1 MRAGRGCSAEARVD
15 LLRSVEVRVV
25 RWFTMPM
32 RRPPTAK
39 TASFGVR
46 TVKEAIEGE
55 LDWLFREQAT
65 EDYGID
71 AQAELVE
78 GGVVE
83 GRLLALQIKSGASW
97 FGEVHKDGWWY
108 RPNRDHVEYWMN
120 HSLPVIIVLVQPAT
134 GDCHWQRIDAE
145 TLTQT
150 ATGGWKVLV
159 PANHVLDRTAREPLR
174 EAAQG
179 DPYELRVRELRL
191 ARPWMDLL
199 EDGVRLV
206 VDIEEWVN
214 KTSGRGSIVL
224 GVDAEDGEDPTALA
238 EWGVFL
244 GLSTYAEA
252 IPRMFAW
259 AAVSVHEETYDE
271 SEQEDYESECVF
283 YDEGDRLTTRGYNE
297 WRTGRS
303 LDRLRPYTNVA
314 GEVDHWRLELSLN
327 ELGKAFLIVDEFA
340 QNGRTQLI

>member
-1 MRAGRGCSAEARVD
+1 
-15 LLRSVEVRVV
+15 
-25 RWFTMPM
+25 MPM

-46 TVKEAIEGE
+46 KVKEAIEGE

-78 GGVVE
+78 GEVVE
-83 GRLLALQIKSGASW
+83 GRLLALQIKSGTSW
-97 FGEVHKDGWWY
+97 FREAHEHGWWY

-120 HSLPVIIVLVQPAT
+120 HSLPVVIVLVHPAT
-134 GDCHWQRIDAE
+134 GDCHWQVINAN
-145 TLTQT
+145 TMTQT

-159 PANHVLDRTAREPLR
+159 PAKHILDRTAREPLR

-199 EDGVRLV
+199 ADGTRLV
-206 VDIEEWVN
+206 IDIEEWIN

-244 GLSTYAEA
+244 GFSTYAEA

-259 AAVSVHEETYDE
+259 AKVSVHEETYDDA
-271 SEQEDYESECVF
+271 EQSDYIF
-283 YDEGDRLTTRGYNE
+283 YDEGDGFTIGTHNE
-297 WRTGRS
+297 WQIGRS
-303 LDRLRPYTNVA
+303 GDSLRPYTNLA
-314 GEVDHWRLELSLN
+314 GEVDRWRLELSLN

-340 QNGRTQLI
+340 QNGRSQLT